1 MDSPLYQSFL
11 FKQTIKFFILIQL
24 LMNNQGLVCGQSRLQ
39 KRTFTVVL
47 DPGHGGKDPGTVWKK
62 VYEKDIAL
70 AIALKLGNII
80 KKNMSDAKVLYTRQ
94 TDVFIDLDKRA
105 PVANKNQADLFISI
119 HVNSNEKS
127 LKADGTETFFMGTTK
142 SEENL
147 EVAIKENAVI
157 TKEDNYILKYEGYDP
172 NSPNSFIAL
181 SLVQSTHWKQSLSFA
196 SCVQNQFVTSKR
208 TDRGVK
214 QAGFLVLWRTAV
226 PSVLVETGFITNEND
241 RKLLTSEH
249 GQELIATSIYR
260 AIKNYKE
267 GIESGSVAVTT
278 GRHVKDSV
286 PVPLQKTDS
295 AVVITDTT
303 NDKTD
308 TPDNTDKSKVLIE
321 FLVQVSSSKKPLS
334 LNPKHFKGLKNVEEL
349 KTGDKF
355 KYAVGRKSSYN
366 EVVEYAKIVRNYFPD
381 AFIIA
386 VKDGKIIP
394 LKEALKEI
402 KD

>member
-1 MDSPLYQSFL
+1 MDSALYQSFL
-11 FKQTIKFFILIQL
+11 FNQTIKFFILIQL
-24 LMNNQGLVCGQSRLQ
+24 LVNNQGLVCGQTSLQ

-70 AIALKLGNII
+70 AIALKLGNYI
-80 KKNMSDAKVLYTRQ
+80 KKNMPDAKVLYTRQ
-94 TDVFIDLDKRA
+94 TDVFIELDKRA

-119 HVNSNEKS
+119 HVNSNDKS
-127 LKADGTETFFMGTTK
+127 PKANGSETFFMGIAK

-147 EVAIKENAVI
+147 EVAKKENDVI
-157 TKEDNYILKYEGYDP
+157 TREDNYIRKYEGYDP
-172 NSPNSFIAL
+172 NAPNSFIAL
-181 SLVQSTHWKQSLSFA
+181 SLVQSTHWKQSLCFA
-196 SCVQNQFVTSKR
+196 SYVQNQFVTSKR
-208 TDRGVK
+208 PDRGVK

-249 GQELIATSIYR
+249 GQEVIAMSIYK

-267 GIESGSVAVTT
+267 GVENGSVIASP
-278 GRHVKDSV
+278 GRYLKDSV
-286 PVPLQKTDS
+286 PVSELKTDS
-295 AVVITDTT
+295 MVVITDTLG
-303 NDKTD
+303 DKTN
-308 TPDNTDKSKVLIE
+308 TPGNSEKPKVQID
-321 FLVQVSSSKKPLS
+321 FLVQVTSSKKQLS
-334 LNPKHFKGLKNVEEL
+334 LTPKHFKGLKNVEEF

-366 EVVEYAKIVRNYFPD
+366 EVVEYSKIVKNYFPD
-381 AFIIA
+381 AFVIA